1 MQVTFLHCLSVYSVA
16 ILPFCLH
23 VCLFASHPPS
33 LPVCLVASL
42 PFCQHICLAAS
53 HPFCLPVHLVASHPL
68 SLPVSQVHL
77 FPVSDSALSTA
88 SLLSGKLSQRSVFLA
103 SYHPL
108 RLKRVVSSHA
118 LGSAPSSLVLS
129 SLRH

>member
-42 PFCQHICLAAS
+42 PFCQHIY
-53 HPFCLPVHLVASHPL
+53 LVASHPL